1 MSENRPNRWGSKGP
15 PPEAYSR
22 VTDPERFQSLHDF
35 AVRLLDGLEANF
47 DVERLEGYGLD
58 RDLEEKV
65 ELARSSVRLVPQDP
79 DAAPIVVVFTA
90 FPGLLVRFGRWRE
103 ESFPGCGCDACDETA
118 DGEAARLSKMVDDV
132 TAGRYREAIKL
143 PPVGDG
149 SQESA
154 FWSINGSS
162 SNQRRLERSRA
173 QRMLGTSDRSSFDW
187 KPWPQRPESPPNP

>member
-1 MSENRPNRWGSKGP
+1 MSGIRPNRWGSEGP

-103 ESFPGCGCDACDETA
+103 EPFPSCGCDACDETA
-118 DGEAARLSKMVDDV
+118 DGEAARMSKMVDDV

-162 SNQRRLERSRA
+162 SNWRRLERSRA